1 MQKMKSFRKFIVM
14 TFLGLISVCLLAV
27 VASAISNINL
37 PEHSL
42 VTEHLSDFDK
52 IRLEET
58 LHLRQA
64 VGNDVW
70 PGWGDADIP
79 AIQYNEEYAFL
90 VGYSE
95 PPNGWVRV
103 PSNQELGGPW
113 EVVPDDAF
121 SGQVYYRQLLP
132 DPDVTP
138 QAFTVLVGGRWVS
151 SIATYD
157 WMKISLIQTI
167 RQDLPAFMRPIFPAQ
182 LFVDQL
188 LGGSDKYI
196 SLSAHEAFH
205 AYQGMSV
212 PEKLTTAEIAGRQL
226 EDQYPWD
233 DESLKAD
240 WQEELDILAEALRST
255 DQALTVNL
263 VRQFLLLRITR
274 RESASL
280 SPELI
285 AYENQREWL
294 EGLAR
299 YAELEIWRRASDKTY
314 TPMLD
319 TSSLP
324 DFDGYTGFYTRW
336 SQEISQLTMMADDK
350 GDGRFYYTG
359 MAQAFLLD
367 RLMLSWKLQAF
378 EENIWLNDLLD
389 TASRK

>member
-132 DPDVTP
+132 DTDVTP
-138 QAFTVLVGGRWVS
+138 QAFTVLVGDRWVS
-151 SIATYD
+151 SIGTYD

-205 AYQGMSV
+205 AYQGVSV
-212 PEKLTTAEIAGRQL
+212 PEKLTTAEIAVRQL

-255 DQALTVNL
+255 DQAVTVNL
-263 VRQFLLLRITR
+263 VRQFLLLRATR
-274 RESASL
+274 RKSASF

-319 TSSLP
+319 TSMLP

-367 RLMLSWKLQAF
+367 RLMPSWKLQAF

-389 TASRK
+389 AAIRK